1 MAGERAGTGL
11 AARGGVRCWAI
22 GVIGW
27 VSNACV
33 PFAVPPG
40 QASLG
45 SATTGAASRRPPRSE
60 GSSYTVRAAFH
71 PLGVIE
77 EYKTRTIDLGA
88 GYALESVARPAGQLV
103 AEGPYVELAAYPWQV
118 QTGSWTTR
126 AGVRTSADMLVAD
139 QGVHRA
145 GYGGSV
151 ALALEFL
158 SFAHGAIAAGGGG
171 AGVAAAAHGE
181 GGIGSYVGVSHR
193 SFQDDSYW
201 VASAGISLRV
211 PATAGVFC
219 CVKP

>member
-1 MAGERAGTGL
+1 
-11 AARGGVRCWAI
+11 VRRWAI

-45 SATTGAASRRPPRSE
+45 TATTGAASRRSPRSDE
-60 GSSYTVRAAFH
+60 SSYTVRAAFH

-77 EYKTRTIDLGA
+77 EYRTRTVDIGA
-88 GYALESVARPAGQLV
+88 GYALESVPRPAGQLV
-103 AEGPYVELAAYPWQV
+103 AEGPYVELAAYPWRTE
-118 QTGSWTTR
+118 TGSWTAR
-126 AGVRTSADMLVAD
+126 GGVRTSADMLVAD
-139 QGVHRA
+139 EGLHRA

-158 SFAHGAIAAGGGG
+158 SFAHGGFAAGGGG
-171 AGVAAAAHGE
+171 AALAAVAHGE

-193 SFQDDSYW
+193 RFQDDAYW

-211 PATAGVFC
+211 PATAGLFC
-219 CVKP
+219 CASLR